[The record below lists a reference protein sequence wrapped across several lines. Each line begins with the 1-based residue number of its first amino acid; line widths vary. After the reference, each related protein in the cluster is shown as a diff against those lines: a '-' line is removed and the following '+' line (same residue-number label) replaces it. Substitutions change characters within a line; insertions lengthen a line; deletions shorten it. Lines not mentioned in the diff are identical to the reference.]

1 MSGFGARLALVV
13 GSLAAAGA
21 GWFGARQLGSD
32 EPSATAIVAVDLFGC
47 PDGTAETASIGQ
59 VHVGERIWLI
69 GVSDDRWA
77 VIRHPDDPDRPA
89 WMPLAAID
97 TNATKGELPTL
108 SCAAAAELT
117 GEAPVTSAPPT
128 SVGTASTVVLATS
141 TTVEST
147 TSTTSTTIPFDTFP
161 PTVTV
166 TADRPY
172 LYVQSAVPPCDLE
185 SSLIVTIVVADPSV
199 PLTIRSIIATWTTP
213 AGVQTSG
220 LSPIGGNRFQ
230 LVIPANGPPGGETP
244 LTLIAKGSDGVGN
257 VGEGQ
262 LVVSLRDPASFGCA
276 G

>member
-1 MSGFGARLALVV
+1 MSGLGARVALIV

-21 GWFGARQLGSD
+21 GWFGARQFGD
-32 EPSATAIVAVDLFGC
+32 DDTTTTALAAADLFDC
-47 PDGTAETASIGQ
+47 PDGTVEPVSVGQ
-59 VHVGERIWLI
+59 VFVGERVWLI
-69 GVSDDRWA
+69 GVTDDRWA
-77 VIRHPDDPDRPA
+77 VIRHPDDPERPA
-89 WMPLAAID
+89 WLPLAAVD

-108 SCAAAAELT
+108 TCAAAADLT
-117 GEAPVTSAPPT
+117 TDATGTTAPPT

-141 TTVEST
+141 TTVVDT

-166 TADRPY
+166 TADRAF
-172 LYVQSAVPPCDLE
+172 LYVQSAIPPCDLE
-185 SSLIVTIVVADPSV
+185 SSLIVTIVVADPST

-230 LVIPANGPPGGETP
+230 LVVPANGPPTGETP

-262 LVVSLRDPASFGCA
+262 LVVSLRDPASFGCT